1 MMGRILAIDYGQK
14 RVGLAVTD
22 PLKMIAGGLDTVRTN
37 EIFEFLNSYFKK
49 EKVETLVLGYP
60 KQMNNKDSESF
71 KFVKQFETAFRRKYP
86 EIPVVFEDERFTSM
100 LASRAMFEGGM
111 KKANRKKKENI
122 DKISAVII
130 LQSYMERLANS
141 NL

>member
-1 MMGRILAIDYGQK
+1 MGRILAIDYGQK

-141 NL
+141 HL

>member
-1 MMGRILAIDYGQK
+1 MGRILAIDYGQK